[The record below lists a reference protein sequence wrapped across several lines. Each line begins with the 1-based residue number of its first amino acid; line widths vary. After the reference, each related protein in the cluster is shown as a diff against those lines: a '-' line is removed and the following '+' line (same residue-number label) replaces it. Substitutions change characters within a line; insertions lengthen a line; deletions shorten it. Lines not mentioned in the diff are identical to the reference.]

1 MDYFAYVSIVPS
13 IILSLGITRILTGL
27 ARILDKNI
35 RERTYWVHL
44 LWSLNVFLFMVLN
57 WWILARWAEWTE
69 WNFFLNLFLLLTP
82 TLTFLLSMI
91 LYPDSGVED
100 FKSHFY
106 DNRRW
111 FFALSALLA
120 PLDAIDT
127 LLKGV
132 DHFQAQGIIYPITI
146 ALILVLSGAG
156 ALTKN
161 EKYRKFFA
169 VFFLVYLIGFITVNL
184 FTLT

>member
-13 IILSLGITRILTGL
+13 IILSLGIAKILTGL
-27 ARILDKNI
+27 ARILDKSI

-82 TLTFLLSMI
+82 TVTFLLSMI
-91 LYPDSGVED
+91 LYPESEVID
-100 FKSHFY
+100 FKEHFY
-106 DNRRW
+106 QNHRW
-111 FFALSALLA
+111 FFALGALLT

-127 LLKGV
+127 LLKGWG
-132 DHFQAQGIIYPITI
+132 HFQAQGTIYPVTI
-146 ALILVLSGAG
+146 ILIFTLCAVGAY
-156 ALTKN
+156 TKN
-161 EKYRKFFA
+161 ERYHKLFA
-169 VFFLVYLIGFITVNL
+169 VFFLVYLLGFIIVNL
-184 FTLT
+184 YTLA